1 MITTARIDASAPAPA
16 ARPLSDR
23 ATEIVVVARR
33 VLEAEGAD
41 ALTMRRVGDE
51 LSIKAPSLYK
61 HFSNKAAIE
70 LVVIEQALAE
80 LGAAL
85 RAAVDGRTRTD
96 AVQSLLDT
104 YRRVAREHPNLYRLS
119 TFGQLRREE
128 LAPGLED
135 WAGEPFLL
143 VMGDPYLAQAVW
155 SSAHGMVI
163 LELDGRYPPD
173 SDLDR
178 TWREAADAF
187 RAALEAREAALKPRR

>member
-1 MITTARIDASAPAPA
+1 MITTAVIDASAPAPA
-16 ARPLSDR
+16 ARSLSDR
-23 ATEIVVVARR
+23 ATEIVTVARR

-61 HFSNKAAIE
+61 HFPNKAAIE
-70 LVVIEQALAE
+70 LVVIEQALEE

-85 RAAVDGRTRTD
+85 RGAVAGRTRTA
-96 AVQSLLDT
+96 AVQPLLDS

-119 TFGQLRREE
+119 TFGQLRRNE
-128 LAPGLED
+128 LVPGLED

-155 SSAHGMVI
+155 SAAHGMVI

-187 RAALEAREAALKPRR
+187 RAALSRAR